1 MQESGGSAES
11 SSADPSAATRPHRSA
26 RYAAFPLI
34 LSLSF
39 SPSFSFITIS
49 GIVVCVIFICFS
61 CATMFSQLAVC
72 D

>member
-34 LSLSF
+34 LSLS
-39 SPSFSFITIS
+39 SSFSFITIS
-49 GIVVCVIFICFS
+49 GIVLCVSFICCS
-61 CATMFSQLAVC
+61 CATIFSQLANC
-72 D
+72 N